1 MNKIFS
7 RRFLGFI
14 RDGVAYSFSWFV
26 ILVLIIGLLSGQQ
39 DIGVDFLGKL
49 LVFCVLAAIEFTAFF
64 SDSFI
69 TNKGFM
75 LRLNGFVAFFL
86 PTEIAFLY
94 ITGILT
100 GAGTVIEWAIFVGI
114 IVVLYLICVILD
126 KTILRKQGQE
136 YTSQLDKYKEKRK
149 DENAN

>member
-7 RRFLGFI
+7 KRFLGFI

-26 ILVLIIGLLSGQQ
+26 ILVLIIGLLSGQP

-49 LVFCVLAAIEFTAFF
+49 LGFCVLAAIEFAAFF
-64 SDSFI
+64 SDCFI
-69 TNKGFM
+69 ANKGFM
-75 LRLNGFVAFFL
+75 LRLNGFVALFL

-100 GAGTVIEWAIFVGI
+100 GAGTVPEWAIFVGI
-114 IVVLYLICVILD
+114 IIVLYLICVILD

-136 YTSQLDKYKEKRK
+136 YTTQLDKYKEKRK
-149 DENAN
+149 DESAN